1 MVRPAV
7 VEDLEAI
14 GRIQAASPEAAQWPP
29 GDYLRYDCRVAEC
42 EGQVAGF
49 VVLRRLGPGEA
60 EILNLAI
67 ALPSRRKGLARGLL
81 LAVLPDFPGRV
92 FLEVRRS
99 NRPAR
104 RLYELFGF
112 RITGERPAYYSEPL
126 EAAVVMTLQ
135 S

>member
-1 MVRPAV
+1 MVRPAA

-14 GRIQAASPEAAQWPP
+14 GRIQSASPEAAQWPP
-29 GDYLRYDCRVAEC
+29 VDYLRYDCRVTEW
-42 EGQVAGF
+42 EGRVAGF

-60 EILNLAI
+60 EILTLAVE
-67 ALPSRRKGLARGLL
+67 PPYRHRGLARGLL
-81 LAVLPDFPGRV
+81 HASLPDFPGRV
-92 FLEVRRS
+92 HLEVRRS
-99 NRPAR
+99 NRAAQ

-112 RITGERPAYYSEPL
+112 RITGERPGYYSEPL